1 MLPYSIAPRR
11 LIAEI
16 GLLIDY
22 ISGRGTRTF
31 VPPAPTDASTKIYGK
46 LGGDPIAAFLRV
58 CAGFGP
64 HSEAPSSTPPSA
76 EEVAACETLILTRDW
91 LNSITSPV
99 SGDTIAFSILAGR
112 LQAGKPYDSDDA
124 TVAFPSY
131 VKEARKMVN
140 QYTYFRIYAAALT
153 FAIFVTSAW
162 SLFGYMALNS
172 LADLR
177 TRTELIEHEQSSKE
191 AAINSIRLTT
201 NGKIPI
207 VPDVQP
213 AYHKYIRYC
222 SAELSKYL
230 ENEESDF
237 EIIDPDQISFCSHKS
252 DLTAR
257 RDAAYQTLNY
267 WILGGTPRL
276 GLWVKAKDGKK
287 KADQP
292 DVWQTT
298 VTITDDSAR
307 AWLAV
312 VAGCIL
318 PLLMAML
325 GSVVAVLRDYI
336 QSIRSRILAPRDR
349 RLYQIRLTLGIVAGA
364 SVGFF
369 FAPASQA
376 LPVSAI
382 AGSATSGALASAAAL
397 ASTTNLSAPALGFM
411 AGFAVDLFFQFLGGA
426 AQLMFQRKE

>member
-31 VPPAPTDASTKIYGK
+31 LHNAPSDTSTKIYGK
-46 LGGDPIAAFLRV
+46 LGDDPIAEFLRV
-58 CAGFGP
+58 CATLG
-64 HSEAPSSTPPSA
+64 PSSETHPVPPSD
-76 EEVAACETLILTRDW
+76 EIAACETLILIRDW
-91 LNSITSPV
+91 LNSVTSPV

-112 LQAGKPYDSDDA
+112 LQAGKPFYSDDA
-124 TVAFPSY
+124 TEAFPSY
-131 VKEARKMVN
+131 VREARKMVN
-140 QYTYFRIYAAALT
+140 QYTLLRIYAFCLTAL
-153 FAIFVTSAW
+153 IFVTSAW
-162 SLFGYMALNS
+162 TIFGYMALNS

-177 TRTELIEHEQSSKE
+177 TRTELVEHEQTNKE
-191 AAINSIRLTT
+191 ATINSSRLAT
-201 NGKIPI
+201 NGKAPNTLGTQIP
-207 VPDVQP
+207 DQN
-213 AYHKYIRYC
+213 YIQYC
-222 SAELSKYL
+222 DLDLAEYL
-230 ENEESDF
+230 KGKKPGYR
-237 EIIDPDQISFCSHKS
+237 IIDAEQISFCNHKS
-252 DLTAR
+252 DLTNR

-276 GLWVKAKDGKK
+276 GLWVKAKEG
-287 KADQP
+287 DQKN
-292 DVWQTT
+292 VWET
-298 VTITDDSAR
+298 TITISDESAR

-312 VAGCIL
+312 VAGSIL
-318 PLLMAML
+318 PLFMAML
-325 GSVVAVLRDYI
+325 GSTVAVLRDYI
-336 QSIRSRILAPRDR
+336 QSVRGRLLAPRDR
-349 RLYQIRLTLGIVAGA
+349 RLYQIRWTLGIVAGA
-364 SVGFF
+364 AVGFF
-369 FAPASQA
+369 FAPAAPA